1 MYFAKIGACIII
13 KIIANTPST
22 ILDQVGAS
30 SNRSF
35 RVQAHFVPL
44 RWPCDSPEQNPSEN
58 TVVVVIIIIIIHYY
72 YYYYH
77 YLFIYLFIYLLKQWL
92 VKK

>member
-1 MYFAKIGACIII
+1 MHHYQ
-13 KIIANTPST
+13 IANTPST

-44 RWPCDSPEQNPSEN
+44 RWPCDSPKQNLSEN
-58 TVVVVIIIIIIHYY
+58 TVVVIIIIIIIIIIHYY

-77 YLFIYLFIYLLKQWL
+77 YLFIYLLRQWQ
-92 VKK
+92 VKNSII

>member
-1 MYFAKIGACIII
+1 MHHYQ
-13 KIIANTPST
+13 IANTPSA

-30 SNRSF
+30 GNRSF

-44 RWPCDSPEQNPSEN
+44 RGPCDSPKQNPSEN
-58 TVVVVIIIIIIHYY
+58 TVVVVIIIIIIIIIIIHYY

-77 YLFIYLFIYLLKQWL
+77 YLFIYLFIKTMAC
-92 VKK
+92 

>member
-1 MYFAKIGACIII
+1 MHHYQ
-13 KIIANTPST
+13 IANTPST

-44 RWPCDSPEQNPSEN
+44 RWPCDSPKQNPSEN
-58 TVVVVIIIIIIHYY
+58 TVVVVIIIIIIIIILI
-72 YYYYH
+72 
-77 YLFIYLFIYLLKQWL
+77 YLFIYLFIY
-92 VKK
+92 

>member
-1 MYFAKIGACIII
+1 MHHYQ
-13 KIIANTPST
+13 IANTPSA

-35 RVQAHFVPL
+35 RVQAH
-44 RWPCDSPEQNPSEN
+44 SEN
-58 TVVVVIIIIIIHYY
+58 TVVVVIIIIIIII
-72 YYYYH
+72 
-77 YLFIYLFIYLLKQWL
+77 IYLFIYLLKQWL